1 MLQQYICLVIV
12 ESTRVHTSGYNIV
25 NKWCN
30 LYLIMLATLG
40 VVKRDDGTN
49 YIVVLGMHV
58 AYIMA
63 TI

>member
-1 MLQQYICLVIV
+1 
-12 ESTRVHTSGYNIV
+12 
-25 NKWCN
+25 
-30 LYLIMLATLG
+30 MLATLG